1 MTARSERTAPG
12 EDLIT
17 VSGLSSG
24 YGAVPVVRSVD
35 LTVRTGEVFAVV
47 GGNGAGK
54 TTLLSTLS
62 GLLRP
67 TSGSVRFAGAD
78 ITGRSP
84 ERIVAQGLVHIPEGR
99 RLFTGLTVAEHL
111 RLGLWNAPNRRRVER
126 ERTER
131 VVDLFPVL
139 GERMGAYA
147 EVLSGGEQQMLA
159 IGQALMRRPRLL
171 LLDEPSIGL
180 APVIIQRVFAV
191 VDRLRA
197 ENLTVILVEQRV
209 GQALALADRGLV
221 MRHGRVEAAGDAA
234 ELARDPA
241 LRAAYL
247 GAAGAGGQRIEERHE
262 R

>member
-1 MTARSERTAPG
+1 MTAQG
-12 EDLIT
+12 EELIT

-35 LTVRTGEVFAVV
+35 LTVRTGEIFAVV

-54 TTLLSTLS
+54 TTLLSTIS

-78 ITGRSP
+78 ITGWSP
-84 ERIVAQGLVHIPEGR
+84 ERIVAHGLVHIPEGR

-111 RLGLWNAPNRRRVER
+111 RLGLWNVPNRRRVER

-159 IGQALMRRPRLL
+159 IGQALMREPRLL

-197 ENLTVILVEQRV
+197 QNLTVILVEQRV

-221 MRHGRVEAAGDAA
+221 MRHGRVEAAGTAA
-234 ELARDPA
+234 ELAEDPA

-247 GAAGAGGQRIEERHE
+247 GAAAAGGQRIEE
-262 R
+262 

>member
-1 MTARSERTAPG
+1 MTAQG
-12 EDLIT
+12 EELIS

-35 LTVRTGEVFAVV
+35 FAVRTGEVFAVV

-54 TTLLSTLS
+54 TTLLSTIS

-67 TSGSVRFAGAD
+67 TSGSVRFGGTD
-78 ITGRSP
+78 ITGWSP
-84 ERIVAQGLVHIPEGR
+84 ERIVAHGLVHIPEGR

-111 RLGLWNAPNRRRVER
+111 RLGLWNVPNRRRVER

-139 GERMGAYA
+139 GERMDAYA

-159 IGQALMRRPRLL
+159 IGQALMREPRAL

-180 APVIIQRVFAV
+180 APVVIKRVFAV
-191 VDRLRA
+191 VDRLR
-197 ENLTVILVEQRV
+197 EQGLTVILVEQRV

-221 MRHGRVEAAGDAA
+221 MRHGEVEASGDAA
-234 ELARDPA
+234 ALAADPA
-241 LRAAYL
+241 LRVAYL
-247 GAAGAGGQRIEERHE
+247 GAAAAGGPRNEE
-262 R
+262 

>member
-1 MTARSERTAPG
+1 MLTVTGVTGGYGDLRVLRDVDVNVRPG
-12 EDLIT
+12 RIT
-17 VSGLSSG
+17 VVLG
-24 YGAVPVVRSVD
+24 R
-35 LTVRTGEVFAVV
+35 
-47 GGNGAGK
+47 NGAGK
-54 TTLLSTLS
+54 TTLLSTVS

-78 ITGRSP
+78 ITGWSP
-84 ERIVAQGLVHIPEGR
+84 ERIVAHGLVHIPEGR

-111 RLGLWNAPNRRRVER
+111 RLGLWNVPHRRRVER

-139 GERMGAYA
+139 GERMDAYA

-159 IGQALMRRPRLL
+159 IGQALMREPRLL
-171 LLDEPSIGL
+171 LLDEPTIGL

-191 VDRLRA
+191 VDRLR
-197 ENLTVILVEQRV
+197 EHGLTVILVEQRV

-221 MRHGRVEAAGDAA
+221 MRHGRVEASGDAA
-234 ELARDPA
+234 ELAADPA

-247 GAAGAGGQRIEERHE
+247 GAAAAGGQRIEE
-262 R
+262 

>member
-1 MTARSERTAPG
+1 MTARG
-12 EDLIT
+12 EELIT

-24 YGAVPVVRSVD
+24 YGAVPVVRAVD
-35 LTVRTGEVFAVV
+35 LSVRAGEVFAVV

-54 TTLLSTLS
+54 TTLLSTIS

-67 TSGSVRFAGAD
+67 TSGSVRFAGTD
-78 ITGRSP
+78 ITGWSP
-84 ERIVAQGLVHIPEGR
+84 ERIVAHGLVHIPEGR

-111 RLGLWNAPNRRRVER
+111 RLGLWNVPDRRKVER

-139 GERMGAYA
+139 GERMDAYA

-159 IGQALMRRPRLL
+159 IGQALMREPRAL

-180 APVIIQRVFAV
+180 APVIIKRVFAV

-197 ENLTVILVEQRV
+197 QGMTVILVEQRV

-221 MRHGRVEAAGDAA
+221 MRHGGVEASGDAA
-234 ELARDPA
+234 ELAADPS
-241 LRAAYL
+241 LRVAYL
-247 GAAGAGGQRIEERHE
+247 GAAAADGQRNEERHE